1 MPPEWEPVGQ
11 GYKDFSPRLETI
23 ETLLLDGKLRHGKA
37 PLLNMAAANAIVIK
51 DPAGNRKLDKSKA
64 AQRIDPLIAAVMA
77 THAASVPREEAFDIN
92 AMIG

>member
-1 MPPEWEPVGQ
+1 
-11 GYKDFSPRLETI
+11 
-23 ETLLLDGKLRHGKA
+23 
-37 PLLNMAAANAIVIK
+37 MAAANAIVIK